1 MDTYNDNWCSCLLF
15 RNKQLTK
22 ELKRFEDF
30 STLSG
35 SSSRMLALSQ
45 LLKLHLTPAY
55 GIIRNEYE
63 WQNLFAVID
72 LLYGDDWLPA
82 DLEITH

>member
-30 STLSG
+30 PLCPV
-35 SSSRMLALSQ
+35 
-45 LLKLHLTPAY
+45 LL
-55 GIIRNEYE
+55 R
-63 WQNLFAVID
+63 VC
-72 LLYGDDWLPA
+72 WL
-82 DLEITH
+82 

>member
-30 STLSG
+30 STLS
-35 SSSRMLALSQ
+35 RFFF
-45 LLKLHLTPAY
+45 AY
-55 GIIRNEYE
+55 VGFESTTQATSDSCLWNYKE
-63 WQNLFAVID
+63 
-72 LLYGDDWLPA
+72 
-82 DLEITH
+82 